1 MTTGREIRQ
10 GIGVGAGTV
19 KRPSWYS
26 GLKCLG
32 CGRRV
37 IVRESRGLFR
47 AVLDGKG
54 RIVRAEAVCGDCRD
68 AQLRKAA
75 A

>member
-1 MTTGREIRQ
+1 
-10 GIGVGAGTV
+10 V
-19 KRPSWYS
+19 KRPRSWWS
-26 GLKCLG
+26 GLLCSA

-37 IVRESRGLFR
+37 LVGEDRGFYR
-47 AVLDGKG
+47 CVLDARG
-54 RIVRAEAVCGDCRD
+54 RVTRSEAVCGDCRD

>member
-1 MTTGREIRQ
+1 MTKALR
-10 GIGVGAGTV
+10 
-19 KRPSWYS
+19 SWWS
-26 GLKCLG
+26 GLLCLG

-37 IVRESRGLFR
+37 IVGEDRGLFR
-47 AVLDGKG
+47 AVLDKRG
-54 RIVRAEAVCGDCRD
+54 RNVVRSEAVCGDCRD

>member
-1 MTTGREIRQ
+1 MKQPR
-10 GIGVGAGTV
+10 
-19 KRPSWYS
+19 SWYS
-26 GLKCLG
+26 GLDCSG

-37 IVRESRGLFR
+37 IVGEDRGLFR
-47 AVLDGKG
+47 AVLDKRG
-54 RIVRAEAVCGDCRD
+54 RNVVRSEAVCGACRD